1 MKQNFYEINLK
12 QRINKLTKLWKS
24 LKSMGLQSKATSAL
38 KMSLKD
44 KNEIIFNDTF
54 LLHFQKLP
62 FQSCAKVGI

>member
-24 LKSMGLQSKATSAL
+24 LKSMALQSKAASAS
-38 KMSLKD
+38 KISLKD

-54 LLHFQKLP
+54 FLFFQKLP